1 MQIEFDPEVISFD
14 EVAELFWNNH
24 NPLRPGLSRQYM
36 SAIWYHDEAQREI
49 LNKVRDAVATK
60 LGGTIQT
67 PVLPLDVFYLAEG
80 YHQKYRLQQSA
91 SLMKHF
97 ARMYSDVSG
106 FVDSTVAARLNGL
119 LYGYGNRKL
128 FERESDGYGIPIEE
142 LNQVIHFREDLET
155 PENCGSG
162 QCSI

>member
-1 MQIEFDPEVISFD
+1 
-14 EVAELFWNNH
+14 
-24 NPLRPGLSRQYM
+24 M
-36 SAIWYHDEAQREI
+36 SAIWYHDHAQREI
-49 LNKVRDAVATK
+49 IINARDSVASE
-60 LGGTIQT
+60 LGGTIRT

-106 FVDSTVAARLNGL
+106 FVDSTVAARLNGF
-119 LYGYGNRKL
+119 LYGYGNREM
-128 FERESDGYGIPIEE
+128 FDRESNGYGIPTKE
-142 LNQVIHFREDLET
+142 LNQAVHFREA
-155 PENCGSG
+155 PGNPVNYNGG